1 LNILNMKKFRD
12 VQIILK
18 NCVLSGFEW
27 YVDYHMK
34 THTKSL
40 LKIININF

>member
-1 LNILNMKKFRD
+1 MKKFRGY

-18 NCVLSGFEW
+18 NCLSGFEW
-27 YVDYHMK
+27 YVDYHRK

-40 LKIININF
+40 LKINLK